1 MIRPIL
7 LLALCCAAGSAQL
20 PPPQSAPPP
29 PEPDRHN
36 RKTVSAEP
44 EVLHVDARVTD
55 FQGRPANGLT
65 AADFTIE
72 ADGKPM
78 PVSGC
83 RFVVPSP
90 VRVALVIDDLS
101 LSLQHLADVK
111 FALQKFID
119 ESPSGHEFAI
129 VRTSGSEGVIEQF
142 TSDRT
147 ILSAAIAE
155 ATDHPLQSDSTAQPF
170 QVGTLGTLQAVFE
183 GLRQF
188 PGRKAVLLLSERL
201 RDPRRGR
208 GPREAGLPAAANRA
222 SAVFYA
228 FDAIASNEQAVM
240 LEQGLIALAADT
252 GGKIFP
258 RGVDAAEAIAQV
270 LRDQSGYYQ
279 LSFSAEGL
287 PYDFVAAMPRIE
299 RLAVK
304 AANGLLVRARTGPMG
319 GTSDPDAP
327 HVSPGTEL
335 GSALTGGF
343 AGMGIRT
350 RLTPLAS
357 LASPSTLDAVVH
369 IDAHDL
375 VLTKM
380 LDEFYHADLDISA
393 EIFGNTSMGV
403 QHANTGVRIQL
414 ARATLTEI
422 LERGFDCKVRLNV
435 PRPGLYQL
443 RVAVA
448 DQHSARIGSAS
459 AMVRIPEWDKGKL
472 VISSIILRDS
482 TAKAAPDSGAL
493 KYLDE
498 DAPPRVFAPGN
509 RIPYTYYLHN
519 LTRSPEKHAQIEIRS
534 QLLRDG
540 VAVYASD
547 AKQVDIDLSSPT
559 ATASAGGTIALTA
572 ETPPGHYVMLLTV
585 GDMLANGPPRVT
597 QTVDF
602 QVRR

>member
-1 MIRPIL
+1 
-7 LLALCCAAGSAQL
+7 
-20 PPPQSAPPP
+20 
-29 PEPDRHN
+29 
-36 RKTVSAEP
+36 
-44 EVLHVDARVTD
+44 
-55 FQGRPANGLT
+55 
-65 AADFTIE
+65 
-72 ADGKPM
+72 
-78 PVSGC
+78 
-83 RFVVPSP
+83 
-90 VRVALVIDDLS
+90 
-101 LSLQHLADVK
+101 VK
-111 FALQKFID
+111 SALQKFTD

-129 VRTSGSEGVIEQF
+129 VRASGGAGVLEQF
-142 TSDRT
+142 TTDRA

-155 ATDHPLQSDSTAQPF
+155 AAYHPLQSDSTPQPF
-170 QVGTLGTLQAVFE
+170 QVGALGTLQAVFE

-188 PGRKAVLLLSERL
+188 PGRKAVLLFSERL

-208 GPREAGLPAAANRA
+208 GAPREAGLKAAANRA

-228 FDAIASNEQAVM
+228 FDAMASEEQAVM
-240 LEQGLIALAADT
+240 LEQGVAALAADT
-252 GGKIFP
+252 GGKVFP
-258 RGVDAAEAIAQV
+258 RGPDAAEAIAQV

-304 AANGLLVRARTGPMG
+304 AANGLLVRARSGPMG

-327 HVSPGTEL
+327 HVSPGAEL
-335 GSALTGGF
+335 GSALAGSF
-343 AGMGIRT
+343 AGMGIRA

-357 LASPSTLDAVVH
+357 LASPTTVDAVVH

-380 LDEFYHADLDISA
+380 LDEFYHGDLDLSA
-393 EIFGNTSMGV
+393 EVFGNTSMGI

-414 ARATLTEI
+414 AQATLNEI
-422 LERGFDCKVRLNV
+422 IERGFDCKVRLNV

-459 AMVRIPEWDKGKL
+459 AMFRIPEWDKGKL
-472 VISSIILRDS
+472 VISSILLRDS
-482 TAKAAPDSGAL
+482 TPKAAAGSGAL

-498 DAPPRVFAPGN
+498 DAPPRVYAPGF

-519 LTRSPEKHAQIEIRS
+519 LTRSPEKHAHIEVRS

-559 ATASAGGTIALTA
+559 AAASAGGTIALTT

-585 GDMLANGPPRVT
+585 ADLLAQGPPRVT